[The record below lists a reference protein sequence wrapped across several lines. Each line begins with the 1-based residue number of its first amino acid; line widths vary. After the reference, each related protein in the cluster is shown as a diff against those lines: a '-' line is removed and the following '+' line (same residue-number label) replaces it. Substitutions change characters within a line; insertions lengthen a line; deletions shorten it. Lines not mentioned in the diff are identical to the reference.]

1 MRTLKKG
8 DLSIINKIMG
18 PVLFGL
24 CIWLLPHGV
33 FDTFQSRAAIGTVLW
48 MAYWWITE
56 ALDYAVTA
64 FLPIIVNALFNLVD
78 MKDVIA
84 NYASETILL
93 LLGASILTVSWEIV
107 GLDKRVACAFLS
119 IVGTSLTTQI
129 LFWFLLS
136 TALSTILPN
145 AVVTATITPIA
156 VSMLRYLGIEKV
168 SESEPASIILM
179 SIAWGA
185 GIGGLASPLGGAMNL
200 VVVNYIQELTGQ
212 EYMYMDWV
220 IKFAPIMLVLII
232 SNCLYLIW
240 IKPKHEGLEGSK
252 EYFVKVRKEMGKMSK
267 EEISCLTIFV
277 VATVLAFTRNLYAS
291 VLPGLKPAYVF
302 IIAAVLSFLLKDSK
316 GEPILRW
323 KPIQGKVYWS
333 LMYIFAGGLAVGTL
347 LTKTGADVCIGNYVS
362 QMGLTGGFVTVLVII
377 TVTIILSDV
386 TSNTATAA
394 VAIPIVISVM
404 NGIGVDPIPYVFV
417 ATIGVNLSYIMPTSV
432 RSVPVGYGLKPS
444 YMFKKGLLLTL
455 IVIALM
461 SVSAWFLLQNG
472 WFAL

>member
-1 MRTLKKG
+1 MNIKKENR
-8 DLSIINKIMG
+8 LQLVNRIIG
-18 PVLFGL
+18 PLLFVL
-24 CIWLLPHGV
+24 CIWLLPQSV

-64 FLPIIVNALFNLVD
+64 FLPIVVNALFNLVD

-156 VSMLRYLGIEKV
+156 VSMLRYLGINKV

-220 IKFAPIMLVLII
+220 IKFAPIMLVLIV

-252 EYFVKVRKEMGKMSK
+252 EYFVKVRTEMGKMSK
-267 EEISCLTIFV
+267 EEIVCLAIFV
-277 VATVLAFTRNLYAS
+277 IATVLAFTRNLYDS

-323 KPIQGKVYWS
+323 KPVQGKVYWS

-362 QMGLTGGFVTVLVII
+362 AMGLTGGFVTVLVII
-377 TVTIILSDV
+377 AVTIILSDV

-404 NGIGVDPIPYVFV
+404 NGIGIDPIPYVFV
-417 ATIGVNLSYIMPTSV
+417 ATIGVNLSYVMPTSV
-432 RSVPVGYGLKPS
+432 RGIPVGYGLKPS

-461 SVSAWFLLQNG
+461 SVSAWLLLQNG